1 METDRERSILSI
13 VQLAIEGNALGSSP
27 PHRFHE
33 TFTNGE
39 LEPRWMGI
47 SLMPQRC
54 RQGLLP
60 VLNPDGK
67 REKIKKIFVLKLVY
81 ITI

>member
-13 VQLAIEGNALGSSP
+13 VQLAMEGNALGDYP
-27 PHRFHE
+27 PPRLQE
-33 TFTNGE
+33 TLSHGE
-39 LEPRWMGI
+39 SELRWMAL

-60 VLNPDGK
+60 VLNPDGNLPLNIAK
-67 REKIKKIFVLKLVY
+67 
-81 ITI
+81 

>member
-13 VQLAIEGNALGSSP
+13 VQLAIEGNALGDSP
-27 PHRFHE
+27 SHRLQEIFA
-33 TFTNGE
+33 NGE
-39 LEPRWMGI
+39 IEPRWMGI

-60 VLNPDGK
+60 VLNSDGK
-67 REKIKKIFVLKLVY
+67 
-81 ITI
+81 